1 VPFSLKQGGMQA
13 RTAGHHAGYHLSEV
27 VESAVLRRATQ
38 LPSAARANRHMNT
51 PLPPVIVPIPREAVE
66 SRNPFPVVDV
76 LESWIPEL
84 CERNRNRIQFQIL
97 GYDEDSRELYDIP
110 EVREYYREL
119 YNRHPGLFYWI
130 DTRSYMLMFLGLMF
144 YPPLR
149 RDGKVSLFGDD
160 LLAYLRIGFYGL
172 KIFCAR
178 HNLPIEPAK
187 DAVLAGLDFL
197 DPPIQPAHA
206 PLMTPVQR

>member
-1 VPFSLKQGGMQA
+1 MQA
-13 RTAGHHAGYHLSEV
+13 RVNSEWFATARHHAGYHLSEA
-27 VESAVLRRATQ
+27 VESAVLRRETQ
-38 LPSAARANRHMNT
+38 LRAAARANIQAHEHPFAASNCDDSARSRG
-51 PLPPVIVPIPREAVE
+51 IVE
-66 SRNPFPVVDV
+66 PFPVVDV
-76 LESWIPEL
+76 LERWIPEL
-84 CERNRNRIQFQIL
+84 CERNRNRVQFQIL

-130 DTRSYMLMFLGLMF
+130 DTRSYMLVFLVLMF
-144 YPPLR
+144 YPPVR

-160 LLAYLRIGFYGL
+160 LLAYLRLGFYGL

-197 DPPIQPAHA
+197 DPTIQPAHA

>member
-1 VPFSLKQGGMQA
+1 
-13 RTAGHHAGYHLSEV
+13 
-27 VESAVLRRATQ
+27 
-38 LPSAARANRHMNT
+38 MNT
-51 PLPPVIVPIPREAVE
+51 PLSPVIVTIPREAVE

-84 CERNRNRIQFQIL
+84 CERNRNRVQFQIL

-130 DTRSYMLMFLGLMF
+130 DTRSYMLVFLGLMF
-144 YPPLR
+144 YPPVR

-160 LLAYLRIGFYGL
+160 LLAYLRLGFYGL
-172 KIFCAR
+172 KILCAR
-178 HNLPIEPAK
+178 LNLPIDPAK

-197 DPPIQPAHA
+197 DPPIQPAHT

>member
-1 VPFSLKQGGMQA
+1 
-13 RTAGHHAGYHLSEV
+13 
-27 VESAVLRRATQ
+27 
-38 LPSAARANRHMNT
+38 MNT
-51 PLPPVIVPIPREAVE
+51 PLPPVIVTIPREAVE

-84 CERNRNRIQFQIL
+84 CERNRNRVQFQIL

-130 DTRSYMLMFLGLMF
+130 DTRSYMLVFLGLMF